1 MGGSGM
7 RESKRKVGPAL
18 VLVIGTLAVVPGTFS
33 YYVLAN
39 ALREQNLCH
48 VGPISLETNSHD
60 IISKFQEERDSLRSL
75 YGTYTTFDDASYYFV
90 KTPYQISPQVL
101 PDYGYWSISTLALT
115 LLSPF
120 LRRQRQADWK
130 TLENTY
136 EIDTAPAIQWDQSH
150 ESQYI
155 APDDHSSKLNRWCLL
170 NRQDPKRYQQP
181 VTLVQDAETPKPD
194 ATEDETNKEKST
206 HFRICAT
213 PQASI
218 LSSGDQAPYFIE
230 LPLHAPMAGVWK
242 KYESDSTV
250 DKIDDDDNEGSYA
263 RYRRS
268 MRPTNPYQLQVQCHV
283 RDLELHHLAHG
294 SLQPDSMPNLGWEHA
309 ETIAMPIWNVFYLP
323 GTLAILVA
331 MLLVHLRQKPRAS
344 RPRQVLVVRER
355 TQDIVEDWNLLRA
368 VQLLWFHDSWQQL
381 CLTTF
386 WIYFIGAF
394 LEPLVGTMPYLG
406 VTVLFLQL
414 VAIVGKDSCFLWVC
428 FGQSVLLAQI
438 EKSLSIGPVDISAI
452 SFGVS
457 RHALKLNVLSVLLAL
472 IPFVMNSTDIPW
484 RTAVSCLVIGW
495 MLAEPLVLELLGAP
509 QWTIPTLLLGHLWW
523 QLTKLSDLEMK
534 KTDDETIS
542 LRESDEEDDEAD
554 EYDEEMSTFTPS
566 STVFAVVVTMKQR
579 LFLFIEVVG
588 FYALMGSWFV
598 LTIVCMFTM
607 DWTLVVGNMMSLWIY
622 IGCNQFPLHPAWSLY
637 HLAASSIMIVFNVM
651 TLTGW
656 HLCHVAI
663 AVRALHAL
671 PSLLVYASMW
681 LQTAAHCIA
690 LLHTAHTKNWDTP
703 RSVPCNYFWS
713 NIRVLAEEIR
723 LWFRVFC

>member
-1 MGGSGM
+1 M

-18 VLVIGTLAVVPGTFS
+18 VLVIGALSVVPATFS

-48 VGPISLETNSHD
+48 VGPISLEANSHD
-60 IISKFQEERDSLRSL
+60 VISKFQDERDSLRSL

-90 KTPYQISPQVL
+90 KTPYQISPQLL

-130 TLENTY
+130 SLEHTY

-155 APDDHSSKLNRWCLL
+155 APGEHSSKLNRWCLL
-170 NRQDPKRYQQP
+170 NRQDPSTYNQP
-181 VTLVQDAETPKPD
+181 GSLTQNTETQKPD
-194 ATEDETNKEKST
+194 ATEDKSAEEKAT
-206 HFRICAT
+206 HFRICAP

-242 KYESDSTV
+242 KYESDSAV
-250 DKIDDDDNEGSYA
+250 VKALDDDNEGSYA

-268 MRPTNPYQLQVQCHV
+268 TRPTNPYQLQVQCHV

-309 ETIAMPIWNVFYLP
+309 ETIAMPNWNVFFLP
-323 GTLAILVA
+323 GTFAILLA
-331 MLLVHLRQKPRAS
+331 LLLVHLRQKTPPS
-344 RPRQVLVVRER
+344 RPRRMLVVRHR
-355 TQDIVEDWNLLRA
+355 TNEIVEDWNLLRA
-368 VQLLWFHDSWQQL
+368 VQLLWFQDSWQQL
-381 CLTTF
+381 CMTSF
-386 WIYFIGAF
+386 CVYFIGAF

-406 VTVLFLQL
+406 ATVLFLQL
-414 VAIVGKDSCFLWVC
+414 VAIVSNDSCFSWVC
-428 FGQSVLLAQI
+428 FGQSILLAQI
-438 EKSLSIGPVDISAI
+438 EGSLSIGPVGISAI
-452 SFGVS
+452 SLGVS
-457 RHALKLNVLSVLLAL
+457 RHALKLNIISVLLAL

-484 RTAVSCLVIGW
+484 RTAVLCLVIGW
-495 MLAEPLVLELLGAP
+495 ILAEPLVLELLGAP
-509 QWTIPTLLLGHLWW
+509 QWTIPSLLLGHLWW
-523 QLTKLSDLEMK
+523 KLTKLSDLEMK

-542 LRESDEEDDEAD
+542 LRESDEEDDGVD
-554 EYDEEMSTFTPS
+554 EHDEEMTTFTPS
-566 STVFAVVVTMKQR
+566 STVFAVVVTVKQR
-579 LFLFIEVVG
+579 LFHFIEVVG
-588 FYALMGSWFV
+588 FYVLMGIWFV

-607 DWTLVVGNMMSLWIY
+607 DWTLVVGNMMTLWIY
-622 IGCNQFPLHPAWSLY
+622 IGCNQFPLHPTWSLY

-651 TLTGW
+651 TTTGW

-663 AVRALHAL
+663 VVRALHAL
-671 PSLLVYASMW
+671 PSRFVYASMW

-690 LLHTAHTKNWDTP
+690 LLHTAHTKNWDAP
-703 RSVPCNYFWS
+703 RDVPGRYFWS
-713 NIRVLAEEIR
+713 NTRVLAEEIR